1 MGGEKAAAIVP
12 VESVQAQEEHSQYM
26 HLYRSVMWVLSVKE
40 AMWDELLA
48 RVQAKDETLRKF
60 GWRDEDYN
68 EQASRARFEYAIDQ
82 YQRSVWSHLPQCLRS
97 LMSISLLLAF
107 SSDMRGRI
115 SLWNCAVQNGWELPF
130 RDPPTRAE
138 IAEEMQLR
146 HEIMEAQKQ
155 SDTGALEPPVRK
167 IRILIG
173 HKES

>member
-1 MGGEKAAAIVP
+1 MDIFP
-12 VESVQAQEEHSQYM
+12 VEKVQSRDEQTKYM
-26 HLYRSVMWVLSVKE
+26 HLYRTVTWVLSTKE

-82 YQRSVWSHLPQCLRS
+82 YQRSVWSHPAQCLR
-97 LMSISLLLAF
+97 LLIGISLPTTPY
-107 SSDMRGRI
+107 SDMRGRI

-138 IAEEMQLR
+138 VAEEMQLR

>member
-1 MGGEKAAAIVP
+1 MLE
-12 VESVQAQEEHSQYM
+12 M
-26 HLYRSVMWVLSVKE
+26 T
-40 AMWDELLA
+40 DEFA
-48 RVQAKDETLRKF
+48 FV
-60 GWRDEDYN
+60 G
-68 EQASRARFEYAIDQ
+68 
-82 YQRSVWSHLPQCLRS
+82 LP
-97 LMSISLLLAF
+97 